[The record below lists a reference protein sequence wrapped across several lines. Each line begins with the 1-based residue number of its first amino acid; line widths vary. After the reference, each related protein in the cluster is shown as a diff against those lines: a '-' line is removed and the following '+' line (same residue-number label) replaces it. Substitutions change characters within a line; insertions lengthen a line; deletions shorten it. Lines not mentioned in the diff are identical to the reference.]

1 MDRALEG
8 EQPRE
13 TKYQQKIFS
22 YSKYFVLK
30 TSIFLIFKQSI
41 LNYVWACHDK

>member
-13 TKYQQKIFS
+13 TKYQKKQI
-22 YSKYFVLK
+22 
-30 TSIFLIFKQSI
+30 LILISMLYKAEKRHVDINFPD
-41 LNYVWACHDK
+41 L